1 MNKIYTFV
9 FFGIVGSGKGTQVQ
23 LLEQYL
29 KDKGLSN
36 DVVSTSTGEEFRKI
50 ISSGSYTG
58 QLVKTIIEKGELQPD
73 FLTISLFTNIL
84 VSGMNENTSFMTDG
98 YPRTIEQSI
107 AFESAMKFY
116 NRKDVHIVYIEL
128 STEEAVK
135 RMKLRGRTDDNDEG
149 IANRLEVY
157 KNDVIPAMNYFN
169 GKEGY
174 TMHTINGEQSIDD
187 VFKDL
192 IKSLNL

>member
-9 FFGIVGSGKGTQVQ
+9 FFGIVGSGKGTQVK

-84 VSGMNENTSFMTDG
+84 ASGMNENTSFMADG
-98 YPRTIEQSI
+98 YPRTIEQSL

-116 NRKDVHIVYIEL
+116 NRKDVHIIYIEL